1 MVVCCVGHTL
11 LLAAGVGGIGSLI
24 GAATGYRLLLIGA
37 AGLLVVTMATV
48 VLRLRR
54 RSGTSALD
62 IGSDPANARPED
74 QPRPR
79 RHG

>member
-11 LLAAGVGGIGSLI
+11 LLAAGVGGIGALI
-24 GAATGYRLLLIGA
+24 GAATGNRLLLIGA
-37 AGLLVVTMATV
+37 GALLVVTVATV

-62 IGSDPANARPED
+62 IGKDSADARPED